1 MGEIDMLK
9 RQRQLAVGAVVAI
22 SMLATA
28 CSGGTGAGGAAS
40 SSPSPDNAGGTN
52 AGGGEQVELRVM
64 WWGDQARADITNQV
78 LKLFMDK
85 NPNIKV
91 IGEFAPSSGYFDK
104 LNTQLASGTAADVFF
119 LGGNVVDYANKDVL
133 LDLTPYVGN
142 ELDLSDM
149 DPAMIQYGTLAD
161 KLVHV
166 SAGANARGIVVN
178 TKLFE
183 QAGIPVPQ
191 DGWNWDDYARISNEI
206 AAKLGDG
213 YYGTYN
219 FTFEGMDIAYKQN
232 GAQLY
237 DMAAGKLGFEEKNA
251 LDWFGYWSKTSEGGG
266 VVTPELAVSH
276 PIDDPSKSLITS
288 GKAAMNLIPSNQ
300 LGAYQGLTEDPLTM
314 VQLPRGP
321 KGTGVVFESSQGLS
335 GYAKTEHPK
344 EVAMLISFFINDP
357 EAAKILGNNRGVP
370 VTSKNRSLLEAEA
383 SDVDKIVYDY
393 TSRVSDATKTEPFAV
408 SYNPPGNAEFEKMGK
423 TTVQEIGFGRKTVE
437 QAVKDFY
444 QNAVKILNSNQ

>member
-1 MGEIDMLK
+1 MFK
-9 RQRQLAVGAVVAI
+9 RQYAVGAVVAV

-28 CSGGTGAGGAAS
+28 CSGGTGSGGSGGTA
-40 SSPSPDNAGGTN
+40 SPSATN
-52 AGGGEQVELRVM
+52 AGGNTAGGQEQVELRVM
-64 WWGDQARADITNQV
+64 WWGDQKRADITNEV
-78 LKLFMDK
+78 LQLFMDK

-91 IGEFAPSSGYFDK
+91 IGEFAPSSGYF
-104 LNTQLASGTAADVFF
+104 
-119 LGGNVVDYANKDVL
+119 
-133 LDLTPYVGN
+133 
-142 ELDLSDM
+142 
-149 DPAMIQYGTLAD
+149 
-161 KLVHV
+161 
-166 SAGANARGIVVN
+166 
-178 TKLFE
+178 
-183 QAGIPVPQ
+183 
-191 DGWNWDDYARISNEI
+191 
-206 AAKLGDG
+206 
-213 YYGTYN
+213 GTYN

-237 DMAAGKLGFEEKNA
+237 DMAAGKLGFEESNA
-251 LDWFGYWSKTSEGGG
+251 LDWFGYWAKTTEGGG

-344 EVAMLISFFINDP
+344 EVAMLISFFINDS

-393 TSRVSDATKTEPFAV
+393 TSRVSEATKTEPFAV

-444 QNAVKILNSNQ
+444 GNAVKIFNSNQ

>member
-1 MGEIDMLK
+1 MIK
-9 RQRQLAVGAVVAI
+9 RQMAVGAVVAI

-28 CSGGTGAGGAAS
+28 CSGGTGSGGAAS
-40 SSPSPDNAGGTN
+40 SSPSPTSNTGGSNTS
-52 AGGGEQVELRVM
+52 GGEQVELRVM
-64 WWGDQARADITNQV
+64 WWGDQKRADITNEV
-78 LKLFMDK
+78 LQLFMDK

-104 LNTQLASGTAADVFF
+104 LNTQLASGTASDIFF

-133 LDLTPYVGN
+133 LDLTPYVGA

-149 DPAMIQYGTLAD
+149 DPAMIQYGTLKD

-191 DGWNWDDYARISNEI
+191 DGWNWDDYARISNELS
-206 AAKLGDG
+206 AKLGEG
-213 YYGTYN
+213 FYGTYN
-219 FTFEGMDIAYKQN
+219 FTYEGMDIAYKQN

-237 DMAAGKLGFEEKNA
+237 DMTAGKLGFEEKHA
-251 LDWFGYWSKTSEGGG
+251 LDWFGYWAKTTEGGG

-344 EVAMLISFFINDP
+344 EVAMLISFFINDQ

-370 VTSKNRSLLEAEA
+370 VTSKNRSVLEADA

-393 TSRVSDATKTEPFAV
+393 TSRVSEATKTEPFAV

-444 QNAVKILNSNQ
+444 ENAVKIFNSNQ